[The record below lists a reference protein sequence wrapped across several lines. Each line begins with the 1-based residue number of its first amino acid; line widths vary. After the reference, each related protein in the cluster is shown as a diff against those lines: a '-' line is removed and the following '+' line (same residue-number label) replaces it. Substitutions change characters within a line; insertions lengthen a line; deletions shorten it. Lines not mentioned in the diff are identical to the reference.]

1 MKRQANHRCH
11 RSRNRLRAFTLVE
24 LLTVVAIIAVL
35 IAMLLPALKHA
46 RYTARL
52 VVCSSQLHQITV
64 GMINYASDN
73 CGWYPVAENPRTWF
87 NLLAVNRSRVDNI
100 RPLIEP
106 YLASPDLELMICPLV
121 AELFPNGVGNESLV
135 SYNIYPNSFGRGVVT
150 SIDGGAYQVTLDRV
164 DHSRI
169 KRKVGQTFYVK
180 QRGGESKSD
189 PQFNLIASDICQS
202 WGFGP
207 VSGMVLNHYPPG
219 GDVCEAHGYTNTE
232 AWVSPTRS
240 GSANFAREDGSVKT
254 HNDISYATR
263 GSKLVRDRFPRAEIQ

>member
-1 MKRQANHRCH
+1 
-11 RSRNRLRAFTLVE
+11 LVE
-24 LLTVVAIIAVL
+24 LLTIVAIIAVL
-35 IAMLLPALKHA
+35 IAVLLPSLKHA
-46 RYTARL
+46 RYAARL
-52 VVCSSQLHQITV
+52 AVCSSQLRQITV
-64 GMINYASDN
+64 VMINYASDN
-73 CGWYPVAENPRTWF
+73 YGWYPVAENPRTWF
-87 NLLAVNRSRVDNI
+87 NLLAVHRSRVDNI

-106 YLASPDLELMICPLV
+106 YFTDPDLELMICPLV

-180 QRGGESKSD
+180 LRGGESKSD

-207 VSGMVLNHYPPG
+207 VPGMVLNHYPPG
-219 GDVCEAHGYTNTE
+219 GDVYEAHGYTLTE

-254 HNDISYATR
+254 FYNISYPTR
-263 GSKLVRDRFPRAEIQ
+263 VSELVRDRFPRAEMR